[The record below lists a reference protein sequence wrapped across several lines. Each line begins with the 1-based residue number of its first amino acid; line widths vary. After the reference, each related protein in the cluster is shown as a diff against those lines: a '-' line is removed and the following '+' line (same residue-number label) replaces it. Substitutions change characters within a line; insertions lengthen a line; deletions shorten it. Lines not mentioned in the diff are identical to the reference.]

1 MEPLALRR
9 FTQGSEKKILFCGD
23 DDIDMAAIYLA
34 AIIHAE
40 GYDLDYIPS
49 PLPFPQNLNISNYD
63 LIILSDYPREQIKDP
78 RLDEI
83 ADYTKQGGSLLM
95 IGGWE
100 SFTGLNI
107 EYKNSPLEDILPVK
121 LKEKDDRR
129 NYDQGIAVIPNDIY
143 HPVCKGLDWQR
154 PAVIGGYN
162 DIEAK
167 EDAVCILW
175 GKKIKITSENK
186 VIKTEVDDE
195 EIPLLV
201 QGKTGKGKTAA
212 LAFDLAPHWV
222 GGFVDWGTGREH
234 VDFETGF
241 IEVGDMYYKFVSN
254 LLKSLFS

>member
-9 FTQGSEKKILFCGD
+9 FAQGSGKNILFCGD

-40 GYDLDYIPS
+40 GYDMDYIPS
-49 PLPFPQNLNISNYD
+49 ALTFSQNINISAYD
-63 LIILSDYPREQIKDP
+63 LIILSDYPREQIKDEQ
-78 RLDEI
+78 LEEI
-83 ADYTKQGGSLLM
+83 ADFTKEGGSLLM

-129 NYDQGIAVIPNDIY
+129 NYDQGIAVIPSNSY
-143 HPVCKGLDWQR
+143 HPVCKGLDWKR

-162 DIEAK
+162 EFEPKDNATC
-167 EDAVCILW
+167 VLF
-175 GKKIKITSENK
+175 GKKIKITSEDK
-186 VIKTEVDDE
+186 VIKTEVDEE

-201 QGKTGKGKTAA
+201 QGTAREGKTAA

-222 GGFVDWGTGREH
+222 GGFVDWGTGRKH
-234 VDFETGF
+234 VDFESGF
-241 IEVGDMYYKFVSN
+241 IEVGDMYYRFVAN
-254 LLKSLFS
+254 LLKLMF

>member
-9 FTQGSEKKILFCGD
+9 FTQGSGKKILFCGD

-40 GYDLDYIPS
+40 GYDMDYIPS
-49 PLPFPQNLNISNYD
+49 ALTFPQNINISAYD
-63 LIILSDYPREQIKDP
+63 LIILSDYPREQIKDEQ
-78 RLDEI
+78 LEEI
-83 ADYTKQGGSLLM
+83 ADFTKEGGSLLM

-129 NYDQGIAVIPNDIY
+129 NYDQGIAVIPSNPY

-167 EDAVCILW
+167 EDADCILC
-175 GKKIKITSENK
+175 GRKILISAKKDELSTD
-186 VIKTEVDDE
+186 VDE
-195 EIPLLV
+195 TKIPLLV
-201 QGKTGKGKTAA
+201 LGTAGEGKTAA

-222 GGFVDWGTGREH
+222 GGFVDWGTSRKH
-234 VDFETGF
+234 VDFEKGF
-241 IEVGDMYYKFVSN
+241 IEVGDQYYKFVSN
-254 LLKSLFS
+254 LLKSLF

>member
-9 FTQGSEKKILFCGD
+9 FTQGSGKKILFCGD

-40 GYDLDYIPS
+40 EYDMDYVPS
-49 PLPFPQNLNISNYD
+49 ALPFPQNINISNYD
-63 LIILSDYPREQIKDP
+63 LIIFSDYPREQIKDE
-78 RLDEI
+78 RLQEI
-83 ADYTKQGGSLLM
+83 ADFTNEGGSLLM

-107 EYKNSPLEDILPVK
+107 EYKNSPLEDILPVN

-129 NYDQGIAVIPNDIY
+129 NYDQGIAVVPTDIY

-167 EDAVCILW
+167 EDAVCVLCGRKIILAF
-175 GKKIKITSENK
+175 ENE
-186 VIKTEVDDE
+186 VVKTDVDDKK
-195 EIPLLV
+195 IPLLV
-201 QGKTGKGKTAA
+201 FGKAGEGKTAA

-222 GGFVDWGTGREH
+222 GGFVDWGTSRKH

-241 IEVGDMYYKFVSN
+241 IEVGDMYYRFVAN
-254 LLKSLFS
+254 LLKSMF